1 MGTTSFDQFD
11 VRQRPN
17 RIRPQLAEILQML
30 GGSKRRHHKQTLA
43 GLTESAGLGF
53 FGLGVHSEWRGF
65 NANCDSEVIET
76 EIVQFISI
84 PQLLAIMMAR
94 TTSLCASANGSVS
107 SHSAVL
113 HFSFRRFLLP
123 SVKSGPAVTAC
134 PQGSPERKGQRGR

>member
-65 NANCDSEVIET
+65 NANCDSEVVET
-76 EIVQFISI
+76 DRSI
-84 PQLLAIMMAR
+84 HLNPAASGYHDGSYDLSLRKRERICLLPLRSAAFLVSSLFA
-94 TTSLCASANGSVS
+94 SLCQIRTRG
-107 SHSAVL
+107 HS
-113 HFSFRRFLLP
+113 LP
-123 SVKSGPAVTAC
+123 PGIARA
-134 PQGSPERKGQRGR
+134 